1 MFTPDEEY
9 AMFHPNPSDKF
20 YKCHHEKSP
29 WRCRDVPSTG
39 CKAVLVTAFPDEIDE
54 EPTFTENMGKQMV
67 TACWS
72 KEICPETGKHHWQG
86 YFVAVN
92 PKKKEG
98 WMGFLKTFNNGKT
111 VHEVAIRPSLA
122 YRSEKTHETAKNYC
136 GAGDFE
142 KDGKVKEAN
151 DTYMEIKDDISFGQQ
166 GSRSDLAAIKEQLLG
181 GRSYN
186 DIAEL
191 ELSLE
196 DIAKFGHAMETVE
209 NIARRKKKRD
219 FQCHGVWF
227 HGAEGTGKS
236 HMAHWFMETFFEGE
250 YFRVSDDVCAK
261 GWWDAY
267 NGEPVIWWD
276 EAKGEIEHKTLMS
289 IVDKFPYDLPIR
301 GKAPVPCLAKFF
313 VVSSVASPESAYAK
327 YLSTAVSG
335 RLGELRRRFDVI
347 DLGSTPMDQSASQ
360 ELIDNWTLNDDTS
373 KRTENEDLGGGAM
386 QVFKKKD
393 TRDEEVEQMTN
404 SMDAFVEEVNQWQEE
419 VLNDGRETP
428 DYQTDFNK
436 RKTNAEKLR
445 TELEHEEME
454 ERAYDSEPED
464 AVGQAMADISEKPV
478 RKKPAERPR
487 KRIKPSLIPACAPRV
502 YGPEFSQMMAVGEN
516 ELELIDLSQSD

>member
-1 MFTPDEEY
+1 
-9 AMFHPNPSDKF
+9 MFHPGPSDKF
-20 YKCHHEKSP
+20 YYCDHEKSP
-29 WRCRDVPSTG
+29 WRCKDVPSTG
-39 CKAVLVTAFPDEIDE
+39 CKAVLFTAFPDTEDE
-54 EPTFTENMGKQMV
+54 EPTYTENMDKQMT
-67 TACWS
+67 TAVWS

-86 YFVAVN
+86 YFVAKN
-92 PKKKEG
+92 CKKKEG
-98 WMGFLKTFNNGKT
+98 WMGILKLFNNGKT

-122 YRSEKTHETAKNYC
+122 YRSQAKHDKAKNYC

-142 KDGKVKEAN
+142 KDGKTKEAN
-151 DTYMEIKDDISFGQQ
+151 ESYMEMKDDITFGQQ
-166 GSRSDLAAIKEQLLG
+166 GARTDLAAIKEQLLE

-209 NIARRKKKRD
+209 NIARRKNKRD

-236 HMAHWFMETFFEGE
+236 HMAHWFMETFFKGE

-267 NGEPVIWWD
+267 NGESVIWWD

-360 ELIDNWTLNDDTS
+360 ELIDNWTLNTDTS
-373 KRTENEDLGGGAM
+373 KRTENADLGGGAM
-386 QVFKKKD
+386 QVFVKKD
-393 TRDEEVEQMTN
+393 TRDEQVEQEDN
-404 SMDAFVEEVNQWQEE
+404 DMDAFVEEINQWQEE
-419 VLNDGRETP
+419 VLEEGRATP

-436 RKTNAEKLR
+436 RKTDAEKFR
-445 TELEHEEME
+445 TELEQEVKEEEELDSDYE

-464 AVGQAMADISEKPV
+464 TVGQAMAEISEKPV
-478 RKKPAERPR
+478 RKMPPAGPKR
-487 KRIKPSLIPACAPRV
+487 KRIKPDLIPSFAPRV
-502 YGPEFSQMMAVGEN
+502 HGPAFSQQVAIGQT
-516 ELELIDLSQSD
+516 ELEIIDLSD